1 MSPLKR
7 IYNIEKIL
15 FPERKADEAINEF
28 ENALMEIYLKKE
40 EKTNED

>member
-15 FPERKADEAINEF
+15 FPEREADEAINEF
-28 ENALMEIYLKKE
+28 ENTLMEIYSKKE
-40 EKTNED
+40 ENADED

>member
-40 EKTNED
+40 ENTDED

>member
-15 FPERKADEAINEF
+15 FPERETDETINEF
-28 ENALMEIYLKKE
+28 ENVLMEIYLKKE
-40 EKTNED
+40 ESTNED